1 MFKAGFAASL
11 LTTTLAAAKEYE
23 WSYDQAKISQQIS
36 LAAYCG
42 HELYATYNWQ
52 GVIADFDMTHVIYD
66 KHHDTQ
72 GFIGVLPSDKSIYV
86 AFRGS
91 ESLDNWI
98 ANFNVDK
105 DKYTVWPECN
115 CKVHSGFQNCTNA
128 VNDEVLTE
136 V

>member
-1 MFKAGFAASL
+1 M
-11 LTTTLAAAKEYE
+11 
-23 WSYDQAKISQQIS
+23 
-36 LAAYCG
+36 
-42 HELYATYNWQ
+42 
-52 GVIADFDMTHVIYD
+52 IYD